1 MEVLD
6 LVAIAR
12 FCDAVFDGNPSVR
25 DLEPELFAVVDDGD
39 ALSIWR
45 YGPVD
50 HETVAHD
57 VVLPA
62 TARAVVLTA
71 GGWVAPSD
79 DGDTM
84 VAPSL
89 HPLRRRVHATTV
101 VGNDGEIVAV
111 LRTGSDPEPRVVAG
125 ACEGRVPAALVRCW
139 QRHLRLAA

>member
-1 MEVLD
+1 MEALD

-12 FCDAVFDGNPSVR
+12 FCDAVFDGDPTVR

-50 HETVAHD
+50 HTTMAHD

-62 TARAVVLTA
+62 AARAAVLAA

-84 VAPSL
+84 VPPSR

-111 LRTGSDPEPRVVAG
+111 LRTAGDPEPRVITG
-125 ACEGRVPAALVRCW
+125 ACEGRIAAALARCW
-139 QRHLRLAA
+139 RRHLRLAA